1 MKYYKTSEIAKI
13 IGVHPNTVRLY
24 EEWGF
29 LPSIPRQANGYRIFS
44 EFHLDQMQLAR
55 IALNSTFLGGE
66 IRQTALSVIRVSA
79 RGDFKKA
86 MRLAQHHLNL
96 IQTEQVQADEA
107 AEILEHWAQGS
118 NFIQPNL
125 ELKTSQVA
133 THLGIT
139 IDTLRNWE
147 RNGLI
152 EVPRN
157 PQNDYRVFGS
167 EEIDRLRVIRSLRL
181 ARYSIMSILRMLKN
195 FNQGQRN
202 DLREILDTPDN
213 EEDIIF
219 ATDRWLST
227 LAELNQKAH
236 DLINQLEMMIEKREQ
251 NPSYADAKTT

>member
-29 LPSIPRQANGYRIFS
+29 LPPIPRQTNGYRSFN

-55 IALNSTFLGGE
+55 LALNSTFLGGK
-66 IRQTALSVIRVSA
+66 IRHTALSVIRVSA
-79 RGDFKKA
+79 KGDFKEA
-86 MRLAQHHLNL
+86 MQLAQYHLGL
-96 IQTEQVQADEA
+96 IQAEQKQADEA
-107 AEILEHWAQGS
+107 AEVLERWAQGS
-118 NFIQPNL
+118 NFNQSDLILQTN
-125 ELKTSQVA
+125 EVSTY
-133 THLGIT
+133 LGIT
-139 IDTLRNWE
+139 IDILRNWE

-157 PQNDYRVFGS
+157 PQNGYRIFGNK
-167 EEIDRLRVIRSLRL
+167 EIDQLKVIRSLRL
-181 ARYSIMSILRMLKN
+181 ARYSIMSILRMLNN

-202 DLREILDTPDN
+202 NLREVLNTPDN

-227 LAELNQKAH
+227 LVELNQKAH
-236 DLINQLEMMIEKREQ
+236 NLINKIDIMMIKKEQ
-251 NPSYADAKTT
+251 DTSYINLKTL